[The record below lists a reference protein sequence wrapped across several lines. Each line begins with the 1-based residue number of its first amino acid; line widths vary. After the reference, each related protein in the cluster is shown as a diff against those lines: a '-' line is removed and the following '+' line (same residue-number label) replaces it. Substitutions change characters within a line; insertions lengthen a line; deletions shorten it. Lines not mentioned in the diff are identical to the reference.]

1 MAISSKRQQ
10 QKKAKKQLKRKQRT
24 TALKPI
30 QTSRYL
36 SPIIESYVYRDIWQE
51 GIGTVL
57 IVRRLPNGNVLV
69 ANYLI
74 DTWCLGVKDAFVS
87 EISREMLK
95 PFLMQQPME
104 SQPPEYCKALI
115 MNAIEYGKSNGLNPN
130 IDKKSKQMIAGIK
143 YSPDEY
149 TFQFG
154 KDGKP
159 FYINGPYDDE
169 LIPTMLAK

>member
-24 TALKPI
+24 SALKPI

-36 SPIIESYVYRDIWQE
+36 SPIIASYVYRDIWQE

-57 IVRRLPNGNVLV
+57 IVRRLSNGNLLL
-69 ANYLI
+69 ANYLV
-74 DTWCLGVKDAFVS
+74 DTWCLGVKDAFVR
-87 EISREMLK
+87 EVSRAMLEQ
-95 PFLMQQPME
+95 FLSQQPME
-104 SQPPEYCKALI
+104 PQSPEYCKALV
-115 MNAIEYGKSNGLNPN
+115 MGAIEYGKTNGLNPN

-143 YSPDEY
+143 YTPDRYQFE
-149 TFQFG
+149 FG

-159 FYINGPYDDE
+159 FYINGPYDSE
-169 LIPTMLAK
+169 LIPAMLAK